1 MKTGLF
7 RKSIF
12 VIASL
17 FMLSLTM
24 SAFAQK
30 SYIYNTKEENG
41 KIVSKII
48 FSNEEGILTKEM
60 KYDFSYNSENK
71 VSVKTVYKWNENK
84 KDWDNFCQT
93 TYTYDTTGEIH
104 SVFGMWNKE
113 KKDFSL
119 NAQTLVAPAANYDNI
134 FS

>member
-1 MKTGLF
+1 
-7 RKSIF
+7 
-12 VIASL
+12 
-17 FMLSLTM
+17 
-24 SAFAQK
+24 
-30 SYIYNTKEENG
+30 
-41 KIVSKII
+41 
-48 FSNEEGILTKEM
+48 M

-93 TYTYDTTGEIH
+93 KYKYDTTGEIH